1 MSHGTKRTD
10 DDDDGGGSDDDD
22 YAENLNMVNFIEKV
36 ALHKKKN
43 ENVSIPLDGKTERE
57 NYFDKVLILKR

>member
-36 ALHKKKN
+36 ALHKKKKMKMSQSHLMEKLN
-43 ENVSIPLDGKTERE
+43 EKITLTKS
-57 NYFDKVLILKR
+57 